1 VLYAQHFRKQRLKK
15 DNTRFESNAAIIKAK
30 KKMASG
36 GVIAHAVRIN
46 AGEDLVSSMKKA
58 AMSAMEKSSTSS
70 AFVMTAVGSL
80 ECVTLRMSNYTKDD
94 GSSTNDIKEWKQRL
108 EIISLVGTFDPDGF
122 HLHMSVSDKNGNVFG
137 GHLMAGTIFT
147 TLEIVIGVIENV
159 NFSRI
164 HDPATGFKELAVNPK

>member
-30 KKMASG
+30 KIMASG

-147 TLEIVIGVIENV
+147 TLEIVIGVIEKCKF
-159 NFSRI
+159 FSY
-164 HDPATGFKELAVNPK
+164 T